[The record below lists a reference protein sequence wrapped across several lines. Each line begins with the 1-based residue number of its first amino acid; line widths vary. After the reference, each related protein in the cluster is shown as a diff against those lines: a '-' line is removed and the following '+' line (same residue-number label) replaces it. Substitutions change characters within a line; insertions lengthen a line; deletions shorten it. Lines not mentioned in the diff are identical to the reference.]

1 MERGILACLVLASHS
16 LPDQIIFDVFEYGG
30 SYKHLNSPM
39 RFLPPSS
46 QVTEVCEG
54 ESFMLQC
61 PSSTVIELGTEGD
74 IQFGRGGPWEGHT
87 MCGHQ
92 GDNITECGTVDARKQ
107 VLQMCPGQRVCGV
120 HLNGMF
126 RGRDPCPGPEEN
138 YSSRI
143 PVSRPR
149 KYLTVRFSCVD
160 VNKSNIGPNSETTER
175 SRRNHI
181 NKVVSSTQQPAIETM
196 EEEFY
201 EKLDSITEINEDVK
215 EYVTHFLEDAY
226 SNIKFAA
233 RFGEVGNRSS
243 VLGLTERVGA
253 RMMGLLNNE
262 DKEVAEFELETSEV
276 SLKLVKKKYQENSET
291 KWRKSGAK
299 IVLPDQQE
307 LMAQKREKQEESLE
321 ITMAS
326 YNNLQEEL
334 ESASDVITVSV
345 NKHVNLSKPV
355 TFLLPN
361 NGTSNV
367 SCAFWSFS
375 QDQWS
380 TFGCSTVCH
389 NGTHTKCSCT
399 HLTNF
404 ALIFNVHE
412 EFVGELDWH
421 GDHLE
426 TITYVGFTIS
436 IFCMLLTVLVFLT
449 TRGSNSSERDVIHI
463 NLCISLLTAEVIFM
477 FGISETS
484 DPIVCSLIAA
494 LLHYFFLASFAW
506 MFLEGF
512 QIYKMLFKVFDTSS
526 ASSRLKNF
534 VIGYLVPLLIVILSF
549 SIDALLRAGSLGKEE
564 EEDLM
569 MCSAPSSEWSSYGT
583 RDYCWLRLDNQ
594 FILAFIVPAVTVI
607 ASNIGFLL
615 FAFHS
620 MLAHKF
626 KPASHSS
633 QELVVAYM
641 KGVGVLMALLGSTW
655 IFGILFLAI
664 NSLFL
669 AYAFTV
675 LNSLQGVGIFVFQCL
690 LNPAVRSVARRRAA
704 PLLAALG
711 LGSQRGEYR
720 TTEVEVESRQ
730 SVPLSI
736 AHSIPSS

>member
-1 MERGILACLVLASHS
+1 
-16 LPDQIIFDVFEYGG
+16 
-30 SYKHLNSPM
+30 
-39 RFLPPSS
+39 
-46 QVTEVCEG
+46 
-54 ESFMLQC
+54 
-61 PSSTVIELGTEGD
+61 
-74 IQFGRGGPWEGHT
+74 
-87 MCGHQ
+87 
-92 GDNITECGTVDARKQ
+92 
-107 VLQMCPGQRVCGV
+107 
-120 HLNGMF
+120 MF

-149 KYLTVRFSCVD
+149 KYLTVRLACIVKDQISTLLPGYQTKLNVRFSCVD
-160 VNKSNIGPNSETTER
+160 MNKIGLNSETTER

-181 NKVVSSTQQPAIETM
+181 SKVEFPFRQFSHFFLQAVSSTQQPAIEVM

-201 EKLDSITEINEDVK
+201 EKLDSVTEINEDVK

-262 DKEVAEFELETSEV
+262 DKEVAEFELETSQI

-307 LMAQKREKQEESLE
+307 LMAEKKEEEEESLE

-375 QDQWS
+375 QDLWS
-380 TFGCSTVCH
+380 TVGCSTVCH

-436 IFCMLLTVLVFLT
+436 ILCMLLTVLVFLT

-484 DPIVCSLIAA
+484 DPIVCSIIAA

-512 QIYKMLFKVFDTSS
+512 QIYKMLFKVFDTAS

-534 VIGYLVPLLIVILSF
+534 VVGYLVPLLIVILSF
-549 SIDALLRAGSLGKEE
+549 SIDALLTAGSFGESEE
-564 EEDLM
+564 DDLM
-569 MCSAPSSEWSSYGT
+569 MCSVPSSEWSSYGT

-626 KPASHSS
+626 KPASQSS
-633 QELVVAYM
+633 QELVRN
-641 KGVGVLMALLGSTW
+641 
-655 IFGILFLAI
+655 I
-664 NSLFL
+664 
-669 AYAFTV
+669 AFE
-675 LNSLQGVGIFVFQCL
+675 F
-690 LNPAVRSVARRRAA
+690 
-704 PLLAALG
+704 
-711 LGSQRGEYR
+711 
-720 TTEVEVESRQ
+720 
-730 SVPLSI
+730 
-736 AHSIPSS
+736 

>member
-1 MERGILACLVLASHS
+1 M
-16 LPDQIIFDVFEYGG
+16 
-30 SYKHLNSPM
+30 
-39 RFLPPSS
+39 
-46 QVTEVCEG
+46 
-54 ESFMLQC
+54 
-61 PSSTVIELGTEGD
+61 
-74 IQFGRGGPWEGHT
+74 
-87 MCGHQ
+87 
-92 GDNITECGTVDARKQ
+92 
-107 VLQMCPGQRVCGV
+107 
-120 HLNGMF
+120 
-126 RGRDPCPGPEEN
+126 
-138 YSSRI
+138 
-143 PVSRPR
+143 
-149 KYLTVRFSCVD
+149 
-160 VNKSNIGPNSETTER
+160 
-175 SRRNHI
+175 
-181 NKVVSSTQQPAIETM
+181 VSSTQKPAIAVM

-201 EKLDSITEINEDVK
+201 EKLDSVTEINEDVK

-226 SNIKFAA
+226 SNIKFAS

-253 RMMGLLNNE
+253 RMMGLLHNE
-262 DKEVAEFELETSEV
+262 DKEVAEFELETSQI

-291 KWRKSGAK
+291 KWRKSGTK

-307 LMAQKREKQEESLE
+307 LMAEKKGNDSLE

-375 QDQWS
+375 QDLWS
-380 TFGCSTVCH
+380 TVGCSTVCH

-412 EFVGELDWH
+412 EFVGELDGH
-421 GDHLE
+421 GEHLE

-436 IFCMLLTVLVFLT
+436 ILCMLLTVLVFLT

-484 DPIVCSLIAA
+484 DPIVCSFIAA
-494 LLHYFFLASFAW
+494 LLHYFFLASFSW

-512 QIYKMLFKVFDTSS
+512 QIYKMLFKVFDAAS

-534 VIGYLVPLLIVILSF
+534 AVGYLIPLLIVILSF
-549 SIDALLRAGSLGKEE
+549 SIDALLAVDSFGDEE
-564 EEDLM
+564 NDDDLM
-569 MCSAPSSEWSSYGT
+569 MCSRPSSEWSSYGT

-626 KPASHSS
+626 KPASQSS
-633 QELVVAYM
+633 QDLVRIFSYVPRLEFE
-641 KGVGVLMALLGSTW
+641 VLQ
-655 IFGILFLAI
+655 
-664 NSLFL
+664 
-669 AYAFTV
+669 V
-675 LNSLQGVGIFVFQCL
+675 
-690 LNPAVRSVARRRAA
+690 
-704 PLLAALG
+704 
-711 LGSQRGEYR
+711 
-720 TTEVEVESRQ
+720 
-730 SVPLSI
+730 
-736 AHSIPSS
+736 

>member
-1 MERGILACLVLASHS
+1 MS
-16 LPDQIIFDVFEYGG
+16 IFI
-30 SYKHLNSPM
+30 SPT
-39 RFLPPSS
+39 
-46 QVTEVCEG
+46 Q
-54 ESFMLQC
+54 
-61 PSSTVIELGTEGD
+61 GT
-74 IQFGRGGPWEGHT
+74 
-87 MCGHQ
+87 
-92 GDNITECGTVDARKQ
+92 
-107 VLQMCPGQRVCGV
+107 
-120 HLNGMF
+120 
-126 RGRDPCPGPEEN
+126 
-138 YSSRI
+138 
-143 PVSRPR
+143 
-149 KYLTVRFSCVD
+149 
-160 VNKSNIGPNSETTER
+160 
-175 SRRNHI
+175 
-181 NKVVSSTQQPAIETM
+181 SSTQQPAIEVM

-201 EKLDSITEINEDVK
+201 EKLDSVTEINEDVK

-226 SNIKFAA
+226 SNLKFAA

-253 RMMGLLNNE
+253 RMMGLLNNQE
-262 DKEVAEFELETSEV
+262 EFELETSQV
-276 SLKLVKKKYQENSET
+276 SLKLVKKKFHENSET
-291 KWRKSGAK
+291 KWGKSGAE

-307 LMAQKREKQEESLE
+307 LLAEKMEDKEEEESLE

-355 TFLLPN
+355 IFLLPN

-375 QDQWS
+375 LDLWS
-380 TFGCSTVCH
+380 REGCRTVCH
-389 NGTHTKCSCT
+389 NASHTKCSCS

-412 EFVGELDWH
+412 QFVGELDGH
-421 GDHLE
+421 GEHLE

-436 IFCMLLTVLVFLT
+436 ILCMLLTIIVFLA

-484 DPIVCSLIAA
+484 DPIACSIIAA

-512 QIYKMLFKVFDTSS
+512 QIYKMLFKVFDAAS

-534 VIGYLVPLLIVILSF
+534 AVGYLIPLLIVILSF
-549 SIDALLRAGSLGKEE
+549 SIDALLAVGSFGDEE
-564 EEDLM
+564 NDDDLM
-569 MCSAPSSEWSSYGT
+569 MCSRPSSEWSSYGT

-626 KPASHSS
+626 KPASQSS
-633 QELVVAYM
+633 QDLVRIFSYVP
-641 KGVGVLMALLGSTW
+641 KLEFDVLQ
-655 IFGILFLAI
+655 
-664 NSLFL
+664 
-669 AYAFTV
+669 V
-675 LNSLQGVGIFVFQCL
+675 
-690 LNPAVRSVARRRAA
+690 
-704 PLLAALG
+704 
-711 LGSQRGEYR
+711 
-720 TTEVEVESRQ
+720 
-730 SVPLSI
+730 
-736 AHSIPSS
+736 